1 MNVLVVDVG
10 GTHVKVLVSGQTEA
24 RKFDSGARLVPGQEV
39 SISTVTVL
47 QPMFGEPGVYTTEFW
62 TGGNRIGAMNLNVE
76 ERKPPA
82 PVPADRPN

>member
-1 MNVLVVDVG
+1 M
-10 GTHVKVLVSGQTEA
+10 
-24 RKFDSGARLVPGQEV
+24 
-39 SISTVTVL
+39 TVL